1 MPGQGK
7 RGSWRALLGFQA
19 GKKSFFLFLD
29 ISLTVAAF
37 VSAYFVKCVFRRNP
51 PKWRVR
57 VGVFG
62 AASMNQQSSLKL
74 PLPLKA

>member
-1 MPGQGK
+1 ML
-7 RGSWRALLGFQA
+7 RERSTLINNLHR
-19 GKKSFFLFLD
+19 FLD

-37 VSAYFVKCVFRRNP
+37 VSAYFIKCVFRRNP